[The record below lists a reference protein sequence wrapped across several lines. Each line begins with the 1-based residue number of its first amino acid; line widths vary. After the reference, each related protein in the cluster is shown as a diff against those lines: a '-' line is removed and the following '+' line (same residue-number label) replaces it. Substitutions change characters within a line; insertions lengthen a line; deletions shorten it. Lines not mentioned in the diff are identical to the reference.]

1 MFNQFFF
8 TFDIWTSLSQQS
20 YMSLTMHYLTKHFEL
35 KNKTL
40 GCTYFPGEHTGQT
53 IFLKIKNMVSKW
65 GIDAENSNTPIYIVT
80 DNARNI
86 GNGFAHFNE
95 NQHLHHILCTAHT
108 LQLAINDA
116 VKENNMGDVLK
127 KCRSLV
133 SHYNHSAKS
142 YERLYD
148 IQTRLNLPQHKLI
161 QSIDIRWNS
170 IYLMLERILEQKS
183 AITLDLQNIKKN
195 GFVPRDW
202 KLIEGYVEVLKPI
215 FEATKELCQEK
226 IPTLSMVN
234 PILCTVETK
243 LKNFISKNNDLI
255 SGISFARSVHKSMNT
270 RFQVCKTNTVYMLA
284 TIIDPRFKIVM
295 LEPHE
300 VDAAKELLK
309 IEVEALRTP
318 PSNIQITNETTEN
331 TLEPS
336 KSSLWDILNE
346 RSATIKHMEGQ
357 IDYVL
362 REVSLIIY
370 FYDN

>member
-1 MFNQFFF
+1 MSTKEIPQLYLNQVSKLKTEIDTDLIDVQSISFI
-8 TFDIWTSLSQQS
+8 FDIWTSLSQQP
-20 YMSLTMHYLTKHFEL
+20 YMSLTIHYLTKHFEL

-142 YERLYD
+142 YERFYD

-161 QSIDIRWNS
+161 
-170 IYLMLERILEQKS
+170 
-183 AITLDLQNIKKN
+183 
-195 GFVPRDW
+195 
-202 KLIEGYVEVLKPI
+202 
-215 FEATKELCQEK
+215 
-226 IPTLSMVN
+226 
-234 PILCTVETK
+234 
-243 LKNFISKNNDLI
+243 
-255 SGISFARSVHKSMNT
+255 
-270 RFQVCKTNTVYMLA
+270 
-284 TIIDPRFKIVM
+284 
-295 LEPHE
+295 
-300 VDAAKELLK
+300 
-309 IEVEALRTP
+309 
-318 PSNIQITNETTEN
+318 
-331 TLEPS
+331 
-336 KSSLWDILNE
+336 
-346 RSATIKHMEGQ
+346 
-357 IDYVL
+357 
-362 REVSLIIY
+362 
-370 FYDN
+370 

>member
-1 MFNQFFF
+1 
-8 TFDIWTSLSQQS
+8 
-20 YMSLTMHYLTKHFEL
+20 
-35 KNKTL
+35 
-40 GCTYFPGEHTGQT
+40 
-53 IFLKIKNMVSKW
+53 
-65 GIDAENSNTPIYIVT
+65 
-80 DNARNI
+80 
-86 GNGFAHFNE
+86 
-95 NQHLHHILCTAHT
+95 
-108 LQLAINDA
+108 
-116 VKENNMGDVLK
+116 
-127 KCRSLV
+127 
-133 SHYNHSAKS
+133 
-142 YERLYD
+142 
-148 IQTRLNLPQHKLI
+148 
-161 QSIDIRWNS
+161 
-170 IYLMLERILEQKS
+170 MLERILEQKS

-234 PILCTVETK
+234 PILCTIETK

-255 SGISFARSVHKSMNT
+255 SGISFARSVHKSITT

-300 VDAAKELLK
+300 VDAAKEILK

-318 PSNIQITNETTEN
+318 PSNIQITNETTEQSEH